1 MPTVV
6 ILGGSGQ
13 MGIALSRIPWATRL
27 PVREPAHVVT
37 LEHQRFDITRDD
49 HRRSLLDDRKPSV
62 VINAAAYTN
71 VEGAEDEPDLCREVN
86 VRAPAELARLCAE
99 RGCRFVHLSTDYVFD
114 GDQRTPYTEDDPTG
128 GLSVYGRSK
137 AEGDAAVLGADGSP
151 LVVRSSWL
159 FGEGRNFVRTIL
171 RLAGERDRLQVVAD
185 QVGCP
190 TRAEDFA
197 DAVARLL
204 AIGAQGLYHF
214 SNDGACSWFDFALEA
229 VRLANLPTTI
239 EPVPAAS
246 MTIFKAPRPHY
257 SVLDCSKYIAATG
270 HRPRHWKA
278 ALRDYLDADPENRNA
293 ASIGA

>member
-27 PVREPAHVVT
+27 PADTPVRTLA
-37 LEHQRFDITRDD
+37 LEHQQFDIARDD
-49 HRRSLLDDRKPSV
+49 HRQSLFSEHNPSV

-71 VEGAEDEPDLCREVN
+71 VEGAEDEPDLCHKVN

-99 RGCRFVHLSTDYVFD
+99 HGCRFVHLSTDYVFD
-114 GDQRTPYTEDDPTG
+114 GDQRTPYTEDDPMG

-137 AEGDAAVLGADGSP
+137 ADGDAAVLAADGSP

-185 QVGCP
+185 QMGCP
-190 TRAEDFA
+190 TWAQDFA

-204 AIGAQGLYHF
+204 AIDGEGLFHF
-214 SNDGACSWFDFALEA
+214 ANRGACSWYDFACEA
-229 VRLANLPTTI
+229 VRLAGMHTFI

-246 MTIFKAPRPHY
+246 MTVYKAPRPAY